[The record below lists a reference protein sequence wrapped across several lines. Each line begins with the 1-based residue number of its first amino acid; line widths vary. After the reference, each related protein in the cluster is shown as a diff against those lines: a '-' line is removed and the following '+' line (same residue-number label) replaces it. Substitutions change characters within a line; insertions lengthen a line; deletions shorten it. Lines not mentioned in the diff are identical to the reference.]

1 MCPKG
6 ELSNTRHRRWLVV
19 SRQIS
24 ITQLMTLTMLL
35 LPLHSPKFL
44 RVVTTLVPAA
54 GAPPLVSNGDCPQLV
69 PELLVPAVEF
79 ALLCLAFC
87 FIPEGLAN
95 IGHFFFAAKKLPIAL
110 CSPDDGRSSPAAGR
124 ISHAATPSLCP

>member
-1 MCPKG
+1 M
-6 ELSNTRHRRWLVV
+6 V
-19 SRQIS
+19 SCLK
-24 ITQLMTLTMLL
+24 TDFNYTTDDTYNAVA
-35 LPLHSPKFL
+35 PFAVTKFL
-44 RVVTTLVPAA
+44 PVVTTLSPTA
-54 GAPPLVSNGDCPQLV
+54 GAPPLVSDGDCPQLV

-110 CSPDDGRSSPAAGR
+110 CSPDDGRSSPAASR

>member
-1 MCPKG
+1 M
-6 ELSNTRHRRWLVV
+6 V
-19 SRQIS
+19 SCLKTYVNYTTDDIYNAVTPFAVANF
-24 ITQLMTLTMLL
+24 I
-35 LPLHSPKFL
+35 

-95 IGHFFFAAKKLPIAL
+95 IAPFFFTSSKTAH
-110 CSPDDGRSSPAAGR
+110 RSLQSR
-124 ISHAATPSLCP
+124 RWQIVNRR